1 MEPLDEH
8 VREAVMQ
15 RMDLTRNLSDQD
27 ILSIIMEEICCLGK
41 EQFISMEQRVE
52 IQKRVFHSLR
62 KLDVLEELLEDDTIT
77 EIMVNGSQCIFVERE
92 GKIYKTDYV
101 FSSKEKLED
110 VVQKIVAAN
119 NKVVNAAH
127 PIVDTKLS
135 DGSRI
140 NIVLPPIAIEECVLS
155 IRKFSK
161 KPITMEKLIAWNT
174 LSEEVAEYIQAL
186 VQSKYNIFVSGA
198 TSSGKTTF
206 LNAMAQFI
214 PKCERVIT
222 IEDSA
227 ELQLLG
233 VENLVRLEAREATL
247 EGKLEV
253 TIRDLVRTA
262 LRMRPDRIIVGECR
276 GKEALEVLQSFGT
289 GHDGSF
295 STGHANS
302 AKDMLSRL
310 ETMALMAGE
319 MPLTAIRSQIASGVD
334 IVIHLG
340 RLRDGSRKLLQIME
354 VEGMKEGE
362 ISLRTIYEYREDCE
376 NRGAGQWIKKG
387 VLLHQ
392 EKLKRAG
399 LQEKQTEL

>member
-1 MEPLDEH
+1 MEPLHETIRKT
-8 VREAVMQ
+8 VLR
-15 RMDLTRNLSDQD
+15 RMDLSRDLSDEE
-27 ILSIIMEEICCLGK
+27 ILSMIMEEICTLGK
-41 EQFISMEQRVE
+41 ERFFSLQERME
-52 IQKRVFHSLR
+52 IQRKVFHSLR
-62 KLDVLEELLEDDTIT
+62 KLDVLQDLLEDDTIS
-77 EIMVNGSQCIFVERE
+77 EIMVNGPDCIFVERE
-92 GKIYKTDYV
+92 GQVYKTEHT
-101 FSSKEKLED
+101 FSSGEKLED

-140 NIVLPPIAIEECVLS
+140 NIVLPPVALDHCILS
-155 IRKFSK
+155 IRKFPK
-161 KPITMEKLIAWNT
+161 KHITMDTLVQWKT
-174 LSEEVAEYIQAL
+174 LSEEVAEFVGNL
-186 VQSKYNIFVSGA
+186 VRAHYNIVVSGA

-206 LNAMAQFI
+206 LNAMAEFI
-214 PKCERVIT
+214 PGDERVVT

-233 VENLVRLEAREATL
+233 VENLVRLEAREATM
-247 EGKLEV
+247 EGKLEI

-302 AKDMLSRL
+302 AKDMISRL

-319 MPLTAIRSQIASGVD
+319 MPLMAIRSQIASGVD
-334 IVIHLG
+334 IIIHLG
-340 RLRDGSRKLLQIME
+340 RLRDKSRKLLQIME
-354 VEGMKEGE
+354 VEGIRDGE
-362 ISLRTIYEYREDCE
+362 VSLRTIYEYREHMGEEGD
-376 NRGAGQWIKKG
+376 GTWVKKDE
-387 VLLHQ
+387 LLHQ
-392 EKLKRAG
+392 EKMKRAG
-399 LQEKQTEL
+399 L

>member
-1 MEPLDEH
+1 MELLDEKI
-8 VREAVMQ
+8 RGAVLH
-15 RMDLTRNLSDQD
+15 RMDLSRDLSDED
-27 ILSIIMEEICCLGK
+27 ILSMIMEEICIIGK
-41 EQFISMEQRVE
+41 EQVLSINQRIE
-52 IQKRVFHSLR
+52 IQRRVFHSLR
-62 KLDVLEELLEDDTIT
+62 RLDVLEDLLADESIS
-77 EIMVNGSQCIFVERE
+77 EIMVNGPDCIFVERE
-92 GKIYKTDYV
+92 GKLYKTEFA

-135 DGSRI
+135 DGSRV
-140 NIVLPPIAIEECVLS
+140 NIVLPPIALDHCTLS
-155 IRKFSK
+155 IRKFPK
-161 KPITMEKLIAWNT
+161 TNITMEDLIQLGT
-174 LSEEVAEYIQAL
+174 LSREVAEFIRTL
-186 VQSKYNIFVSGA
+186 VIAQYNIFVSGA

-206 LNAMAQFI
+206 LNAMAEFI
-214 PKCERVIT
+214 PRDERVVT

-227 ELQLLG
+227 ELRLLG
-233 VENLVRLEAREATL
+233 VENIVRLESREATL

-302 AKDMLSRL
+302 AKDMISRL

-340 RLRDGSRKLLQIME
+340 RMRNGCRKLLQIME
-354 VEGMKEGE
+354 VEGIREGE
-362 ISLRTIYEYREDCE
+362 VILRPVYEYQKKDGKEE
-376 NRGAGQWIKKG
+376 NDAWIKTG
-387 VLLHQ
+387 ELLHQ
-392 EKLKRAG
+392 DKLLRA
-399 LQEKQTEL
+399 EV

>member
-92 GKIYKTDYV
+92 YV

-206 LNAMAQFI
+206 YGY
-214 PKCERVIT
+214 
-222 IEDSA
+222 
-227 ELQLLG
+227 LLLSC
-233 VENLVRLEAREATL
+233 LVCY
-247 EGKLEV
+247 G
-253 TIRDLVRTA
+253 
-262 LRMRPDRIIVGECR
+262 
-276 GKEALEVLQSFGT
+276 
-289 GHDGSF
+289 
-295 STGHANS
+295 
-302 AKDMLSRL
+302 
-310 ETMALMAGE
+310 
-319 MPLTAIRSQIASGVD
+319 
-334 IVIHLG
+334 
-340 RLRDGSRKLLQIME
+340 
-354 VEGMKEGE
+354 
-362 ISLRTIYEYREDCE
+362 
-376 NRGAGQWIKKG
+376 
-387 VLLHQ
+387 
-392 EKLKRAG
+392 
-399 LQEKQTEL
+399 